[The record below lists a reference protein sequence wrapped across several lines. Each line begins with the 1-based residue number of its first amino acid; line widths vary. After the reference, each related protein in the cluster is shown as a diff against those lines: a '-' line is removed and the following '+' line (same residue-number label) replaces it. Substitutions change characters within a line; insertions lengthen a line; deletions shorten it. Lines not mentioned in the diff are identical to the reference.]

1 MGKCC
6 WFINSLCN
14 DPTMENIMKFL
25 TSAFVLAVLLANPA
39 AAVVYGDLKTD
50 HWSPTQTHVEDST
63 HRTRAIKDRG

>member
-1 MGKCC
+1 
-6 WFINSLCN
+6 
-14 DPTMENIMKFL
+14 MKFL